1 MKIEIQEEK
10 ENPLLER
17 KEVYFK
23 FIPETG
29 SEKYED
35 VRERIA
41 AMLDLDKNTFVI
53 QYMKSQFGKREYR
66 GFLKIYKDEKNM
78 RSIEENYVLKRNGLM
93 GEKQ

>member
-10 ENPLLER
+10 ENLLLER

-23 FIPETG
+23 VIPETG

-35 VRERIA
+35 VREKIA

-53 QYMKSQFGKREYR
+53 QYMKPQFGKKEYR

-93 GEKQ
+93 GEEQ